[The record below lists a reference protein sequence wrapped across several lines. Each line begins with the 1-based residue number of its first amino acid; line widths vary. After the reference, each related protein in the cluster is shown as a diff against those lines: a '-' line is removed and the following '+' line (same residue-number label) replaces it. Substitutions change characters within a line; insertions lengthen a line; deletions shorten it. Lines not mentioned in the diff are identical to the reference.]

1 MSMEEKVNEL
11 REKRKKILQMGG
23 EARIQ
28 KQHEK
33 GKLTAR
39 ERIEKLLD
47 PGSFVELGMFVKHRN
62 TEFGLDKMELPAD
75 GVVTGYGTIDGR
87 LVFVFAQDFTV
98 MGGSLGEMHAAK
110 IKRIMELAMEVGAPI
125 IGLND
130 SGGARIQE
138 GVDSLKG
145 YGEIFR
151 MNTLAS
157 GVVPQITVI
166 MGPCAGGAVYSP
178 AIGDFIVMVNNPA
191 TFMFIT
197 GPQVVKAVTGVEV
210 SSEQLGG
217 ALAHAQKS
225 GQAHLVANSDEEA
238 LMLVRRLI
246 SYLPSNNMEKPPR
259 MQSTD
264 PPFRKT
270 EKLYDV
276 VPDDPNKGYD
286 VRQVIYEIVDRDAN
300 GNPDFLEVLPY
311 FAPNAVV
318 GFGRFNGQTVGIVAN
333 NPIHLAGVLDIDSSD
348 KIARFVRICDAFN
361 IPIVTLVDV
370 PGYLPGITQE
380 HGGII
385 RHGAKV
391 LYAYAEATVPMVTII
406 LRKAYGGAYLAM
418 GSKHLGADIVY
429 AWPIAEIAVM
439 GPEGAANIIFRK
451 EIAKAENPEELRQ
464 QRIKEYR
471 ERFTNPYI
479 AASRGYIDDV
489 IDPAETRA
497 RIILALEALD
507 SKRAKLPPKKHGNIP
522 L

>member
-11 REKRKKILQMGG
+11 HEMKERILQMGG
-23 EARIQ
+23 EKGVE
-28 KQHEK
+28 KQHAR

-47 PGSFVELGMFVKHRN
+47 PGSFVEIGMFIKHRN
-62 TEFGLDKMELPAD
+62 TDFGLGEKELPAD
-75 GVVTGYGTIDGR
+75 GVITGYGTIDGR
-87 LVFVFAQDFTV
+87 LVFVYAQDFTV

-110 IKRIMELAMEVGAPI
+110 IKRVMELALEAGAPI

-145 YGEIFR
+145 YGDIFK
-151 MNTLAS
+151 MNTIMS
-157 GVVPQITVI
+157 GIVPQITVI

-197 GPQVVKAVTGVEV
+197 GPQVVKAVTGIEV
-210 SSEQLGG
+210 SSDQLGG
-217 ALAHAQKS
+217 GMVHAQKS
-225 GQAHLVANSDEEA
+225 GQAHLIANSDEEA
-238 LMLVRRLI
+238 LALVRRLV
-246 SYLPSNNMEKPPR
+246 SYLPSNNMEKAPKLPT
-259 MQSTD
+259 SD
-264 PPFRKT
+264 LPFRKS
-270 EKLYDV
+270 EKLYEI

-300 GNPDFLEVLPY
+300 GNPDFLEILPY
-311 FAPNAVV
+311 YAPNAVV
-318 GFGRFNGQTVGIVAN
+318 GFGRMNGQTVGFVAN

-348 KIARFVRICDAFN
+348 KIARFVRTCDAYN

-370 PGYLPGITQE
+370 PGYLPGVQQE
-380 HGGII
+380 YGGII

-391 LYAYAEATVPMVTII
+391 LYAYAEATVPLVTII

-418 GSKHLGADIVY
+418 GSKHLGADFVY
-429 AWPIAEIAVM
+429 AWPTAEIAVM

-451 EIAKAENPEELRQ
+451 EIAKAENPEEFRQ
-464 QRIKEYR
+464 QKIKEYR
-471 ERFTNPYI
+471 DKFANPYV
-479 AASRGYIDDV
+479 AAGRGYIDDV
-489 IDPAETRA
+489 IDPAETRG
-497 RIILALEALD
+497 RIIMALEALS
-507 SKRAKLPPKKHGNIP
+507 SKRVKLPPKKHGNIP